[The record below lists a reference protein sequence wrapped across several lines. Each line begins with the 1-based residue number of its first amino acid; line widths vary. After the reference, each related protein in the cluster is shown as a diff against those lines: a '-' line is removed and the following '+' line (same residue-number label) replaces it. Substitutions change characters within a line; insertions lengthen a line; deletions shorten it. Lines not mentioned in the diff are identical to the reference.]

1 VRLSDEQIEVY
12 SRQIILREV
21 GGTGQVAL
29 GAARVRVIGTGAAPE
44 ACTSYLVGAGLGVVS
59 VDAPLAGG
67 AAARTLPLPA
77 PDRRTPDAAVELAGA
92 AASADDTPYD
102 VLLDLDMAAG
112 VAAATPAPRLG
123 AIVLRA
129 DARLDLLHLLLL
141 PAGVACVACTR
152 VGAPPQVPHRPSA
165 IAAASAGALAALT
178 CCRWLLGIGFDTTA
192 RDLVLA
198 AGSAIWTDGAAPARL
213 RCPRGCPPPEQP
225 V

>member
-29 GAARVRVIGTGAAPE
+29 CTARVRVIGTGAAPE
-44 ACTSYLVGAGLGVVS
+44 ACTSYLVGAGLGVVA
-59 VDAPLAGG
+59 VDAPVPGSAD
-67 AAARTLPLPA
+67 ARTLPLPA
-77 PDRRTPDAAVELAGA
+77 PDRRAPDAVVEIAGA
-92 AASADDTPYD
+92 AESADDPPYD

-129 DARLDLLHLLLL
+129 DARLDLHLLLL
-141 PAGVACVACTR
+141 PGGVACVACTR
-152 VGAPPQVPHRPSA
+152 VGAPPHLPHRPSP

-178 CCRWLLGIGFDTTA
+178 CCRWLLGIGVDTAA
-192 RDLVLA
+192 RDLVLP

-213 RCPRGCPPPEQP
+213 RCPRGCPPPDQP